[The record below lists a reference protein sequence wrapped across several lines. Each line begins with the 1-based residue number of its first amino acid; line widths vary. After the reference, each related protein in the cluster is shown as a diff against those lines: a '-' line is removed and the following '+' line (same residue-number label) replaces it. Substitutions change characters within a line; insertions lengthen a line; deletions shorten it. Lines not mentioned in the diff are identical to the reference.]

1 MLSVAG
7 LLAFLAVPP
16 AGAHVA
22 LSPSAPDSVVVSR
35 EWLTLSFAIDSSRG
49 AAHGIELRG
58 SYLML
63 AVDNDQLSS
72 PRLMMSFAQPSSA
85 STFATGIQAK
95 DCRAL
100 TAKYTCSDSTRAEIA
115 DGRIVIT
122 IQHSAMIEWLFRER
136 PTAVWVR
143 ASFASARAGYLGVRY
158 IDPPLPSPSKDSLAR
173 QDSVAAREGWGPWTR
188 MMWTSSFA
196 ALDPVWMQVGQQ
208 VSAYL
213 GEMQCR
219 PIDSCNYRTD
229 FAASDWTSSDSSV
242 VKLTVTDN
250 PRRAQAT
257 ITALRPGR
265 STVTVE
271 GLHGPSD
278 DLPRSTRIR
287 AFTRHIVVTKRL
299 ARLQITPRPTTIRV
313 GSPVKL
319 EAQLLDES
327 GVILLDAP
335 INFLVIYD
343 WPDNKSWGGK
353 WSDPAVREN
362 LTTPGHRRFIAY
374 FAGLADTLDLEVVPR
389 EAPPA
394 SHQGLPRP

>member
-1 MLSVAG
+1 MLSAAG
-7 LLAFLAVPP
+7 LLAFLSFPS

-22 LSPSAPDSVVVSR
+22 PLPSALDSVVVSR
-35 EWLTLSFAIDSSRG
+35 ERLTLSFAIDSSR
-49 AAHGIELRG
+49 AAPLGIALRG

-72 PRLMMSFAQPSSA
+72 PRLMISFAPPSSA
-85 STFATGIQAK
+85 STFATAIQPK

-100 TAKYTCSDSTRAEIA
+100 TAKYICGDSTRAEIA

-122 IQHSAMIEWLFRER
+122 IRHSEMIEWLFRDR

-158 IDPPLPSPSKDSLAR
+158 IDPLLPSPSKDSLAR

-250 PRRAQAT
+250 PRLTRAT
-257 ITALRPGR
+257 ITALRPGQ

-278 DLPRSTRIR
+278 DLPRSTRVR
-287 AFTRHIVVTKRL
+287 AFTRHVVVTNRL
-299 ARLQITPRPTTIRV
+299 ARLQIVPRPTTIRA
-313 GSPVKL
+313 GSSVKL
-319 EAQLLDES
+319 EAQLLDEF
-327 GVILLDAP
+327 GAILPDAP

-343 WPDNKSWGGK
+343 WPDNKSWGDK
-353 WSDPAVREN
+353 RYDLATRAN
-362 LTTPGHRRFIAY
+362 LTTAGHRRFIAY

-394 SHQGLPRP
+394 AHQGLPWP